1 MSLYA
6 VRWHDFITHALAARN
21 WGPSKKQTEKG
32 LAQATV
38 WAGSIWK
45 WEPHPNKEK
54 GAGWKP
60 KTTNKAKLTKMTS
73 YEVNPEVQA
82 ARVIDL
88 SAKAKLGD

>member
-1 MSLYA
+1 MRFGGTISSTML
-6 VRWHDFITHALAARN
+6 LQQEN
-21 WGPSKKQTEKG
+21 LGPSKSRRRKG
-32 LAQATV
+32 LAQAAV
-38 WAGSIWK
+38 WAGSTWK
-45 WEPHPNKEK
+45 WEPRPNKEK

-60 KTTNKAKLTKMTS
+60 KTTNKAKMTKMTR